1 MKQDKIANTLGT
13 PAQGNESAIHEDT
26 ANQLKMAGEVQRNFL
41 PQQLPNSDKTKW
53 AAIWR
58 PAEWVSGD
66 IYDVT
71 RLDEH
76 HIGFYIA
83 DAVGHSMPAALLTM
97 FLKQAIVMRQTT
109 GNDYRI
115 FDPLEVIDNLNRKM
129 VAQEL
134 NGCLFATCC
143 YCLLNTETLQLSYAR
158 AGHPYPVLLRNG
170 KAEQLENT
178 GGLLGI
184 FEETEFEQSTI
195 QLQAGDK
202 LFLYSDGCENIVGRC
217 DDQGQFHFNDD
228 FCWLGDEP
236 VDSLI
241 EGFEQLVKSQKIQ
254 PAEVDDVTAIGLE
267 IL

>member
-1 MKQDKIANTLGT
+1 MTQVEITNTSGT
-13 PAQGNESAIHEDT
+13 EAQSNEIAIHEDT

-41 PQQLPNSDKTKW
+41 PQQLPNSNITKW

-71 RLDEH
+71 RLDEQ

-97 FLKQAIVMRQTT
+97 FLKQAIVMRQTK

-115 FDPLEVIDNLNRKM
+115 FGPLEVIGNLNRKM
-129 VAQEL
+129 VEQEL

-143 YCLLNTETLQLSYAR
+143 YCLLNTRTLQLSYTR
-158 AGHPYPVLLRNG
+158 AGHPYPVLIRDG
-170 KAEQLENT
+170 KVEQLENT
-178 GGLLGI
+178 GGLLGV
-184 FEETEFEQSTI
+184 FEDAKFEQSTV

-202 LFLYSDGCENIVGRC
+202 LFLYSDGCENIVGGC
-217 DDQGQFHFNDD
+217 DDQGKFHFNDN
-228 FCWLGDEP
+228 FCSLGDEP
-236 VDSLI
+236 VDTLI

-254 PAEVDDVTAIGLE
+254 PGEIDDVTVIGLE